1 MEEYR
6 GEITEDYDH
15 VVPIARI
22 ATHLEMLCIRLT
34 CQRNVMRECRSLLK
48 QGKL

>member
-15 VVPIARI
+15 VVPIART

-34 CQRNVMRECRSLLK
+34 CQINVMRECTSLQK